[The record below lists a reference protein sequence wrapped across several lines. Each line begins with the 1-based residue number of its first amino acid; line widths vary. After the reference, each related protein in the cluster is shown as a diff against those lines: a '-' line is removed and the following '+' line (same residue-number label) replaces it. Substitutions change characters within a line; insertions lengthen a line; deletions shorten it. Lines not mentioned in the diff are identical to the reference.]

1 MNYIFPGN
9 LKVKL
14 NNRLKKQK
22 PNYSNGSAMQVETLT
37 PKKFERASKKLQKIL
52 EKRKK
57 EE

>member
-22 PNYSNGSAMQVETLT
+22 PNYSNGSAMKVEKLT
-37 PKKFERASKKLQKIL
+37 SKQFQKESIKLKKIL
-52 EKRKK
+52 KK
-57 EE
+57 ND

>member
-22 PNYSNGSAMQVETLT
+22 PNYSNGSAMKVETLT
-37 PKKFERASKKLQKIL
+37 SKQFQKESIRTGYL
-52 EKRKK
+52 LREKVK
-57 EE
+57 